1 MLHKTSICILALLL
15 LLSAQSFS
23 QETTLFD
30 YLSADG
36 ENPATIKIETDL
48 KQLIRHKNK
57 ERYQEA
63 KIAFDLDD
71 KQVLLDIKLRARGNT
86 RKEVCYYPPLK
97 LNFSKKHLDSLGFV
111 KSQDNLK
118 MVIPC
123 RNNDSF
129 TERLKME
136 YFIYELFSVIEPYH
150 LKSSLVNIE
159 LWKDGQV
166 DKYFTGFLVEDEE
179 HYSNR
184 LDATIVEKG
193 SITSGAFKRE
203 NFLKF
208 CFFQYMIANT
218 DWAIVNKHNMEIV
231 KVKEFERV
239 IPIAYDFDYSGL
251 INQPYAV
258 PHESLPIE
266 FVTER
271 HFYKNSIKKPEALAT
286 AKFFEDVKPEIFAIC
301 DNALY
306 LREKTRENI
315 KKFIEGFYKDIDSE
329 KKLFRLTNAK

>member
-1 MLHKTSICILALLL
+1 MPLKTSICLLTVLLL
-15 LLSAQSFS
+15 ISDRSFS

-30 YLSADG
+30 YLSSDG
-36 ENPATIKIETDL
+36 ESLATLKIDTDL
-48 KQLIRHKNK
+48 KHLIRHKNK
-57 ERYQEA
+57 EKYQDA
-63 KIAFDLDD
+63 KIAFNLND

-86 RKEVCYYPPLK
+86 RKQACQYPPLK

-123 RNNDSF
+123 KDNDSF
-129 TERLKME
+129 IERLKME
-136 YFIYELFSVIEPYH
+136 HFIYQLFSIIEPNH
-150 LKSSLVNIE
+150 LKSSLVNVE
-159 LWKDGQV
+159 FWKDGKL
-166 DKYFTGFLVEDEE
+166 DKDFTGFLVEDEE
-179 HYSNR
+179 HYENR

-193 SITSGAFKRE
+193 SITSGAFNRE

-218 DWAIVNKHNMEIV
+218 DWAIINKHNMEIV
-231 KVKEFERV
+231 KIKEFQRV
-239 IPIAYDFDYSGL
+239 IPIAYDFDYAGL

-266 FVTER
+266 YVTER
-271 HFYKNSIKKPEALAT
+271 HFYKNAIKKPEALAT
-286 AKFFEDVKPEIFAIC
+286 AKFFEKVKPQIIAIC

-315 KKFIEGFYKDIDSE
+315 KKFIEGFYNDIDSE
-329 KKLFRLTNAK
+329 KKIYRLTNAK